1 MMKKLL
7 MIAFLAMTGLT
18 AVWSQGEE
26 PLQQVVERGLNRAAV
41 QSLILAKELKE
52 QSDALPRTF
61 EKGKTRNYVLD
72 TRIGNKVGRCSVA
85 CHER

>member
-52 QSDALPRTF
+52 QSDALPILIPFRAF
-61 EKGKTRNYVLD
+61 FP
-72 TRIGNKVGRCSVA
+72 
-85 CHER
+85 